1 MRTSL
6 LECGLCKNGHAMS
19 RLIHLLLVF
28 ILAMVSAAPALAQPP
43 TLLAPILLSAAE
55 TKGTVATLDA
65 DGVQRI
71 RIVGGEYFFKPARV
85 IVRANRPVEFL
96 VSKEAGKLPHNLVIE
111 APAAGVRVKEDLST
125 EAKKISFTPTA
136 PGTYPFYCGKKLLFF
151 ASHRERGMEGALE
164 VVP

>member
-1 MRTSL
+1 
-6 LECGLCKNGHAMS
+6 MS
-19 RLIHLLLVF
+19 RVIRLLLVF
-28 ILAMVSAAPALAQPP
+28 ILAMLSAAPALAQPP

-71 RIVGGEYFFKPARV
+71 RIIGGDYSFKPARV
-85 IVRANRPVEFL
+85 IVKANRPVELL
-96 VSKEAGKLPHNLVIE
+96 VSKEAGMVPHNVVID

-125 EAKKISFTPTA
+125 DAKKISFTPTA
-136 PGTYPFYCGKKLLFF
+136 PGTYPFYCDKKFLFF